1 MTLRDVDAARVLGD
15 VANALQTAVL
25 LVEHLERTTAAVGR
39 DVAAIRLSL
48 DRAARALHVREGRS

>member
-1 MTLRDVDAARVLGD
+1 MTPGHTDAAGALDD

-25 LVEHLERTTAAVGR
+25 LVEHLERTTAAVVR

-48 DRAARALHVREGRS
+48 DRATRALQTREGRP

>member
-1 MTLRDVDAARVLGD
+1 MTSRDVDTARVIAD

-48 DRAARALHVREGRS
+48 DRAARALQVREGRS

>member
-1 MTLRDVDAARVLGD
+1 MTPRDVDVARVLDD

-25 LVEHLERTTAAVGR
+25 LLEHLERTTAAVGR

-48 DRAARALHVREGRS
+48 DRATRALQTQEGRP

>member
-1 MTLRDVDAARVLGD
+1 MTSRDVDTARVIAD

-48 DRAARALHVREGRS
+48 DRAARVLQMGEGPS

>member
-1 MTLRDVDAARVLGD
+1 MTSRDVDPARVIAD

-39 DVAAIRLSL
+39 DVAAIRVSL
-48 DRAARALHVREGRS
+48 DRAARVLQTGEGRS